1 MICKNCGNELQ
12 ANDKFCRKCGSEVG
26 IEYGSSKKEKMEIVK
41 IIYRQNTNEL
51 NVLHNDNVLDTSRIK
66 DMSID
71 KWLYPFYYNGLKWAG
86 LYEELKL
93 FVGCEKFILQFDS
106 DENTFKLV
114 QDALSNKPI
123 KLVGTNNNVV
133 IIYSEN
139 PFTTKITINGKI
151 YDTQIIQNRCLEEW
165 IHPFKI
171 RDIKWNGIFKE
182 LEEFIGIDTYTIYFI
197 GEENFLNTLI
207 NECPPNVSIF
217 KRTLG
222 TRKNV
227 DNSHNSMINTSKLNV
242 DNVSETA
249 KKTMNSIKRTISES
263 GKTGKNHT
271 ENVNLRETQDLS
283 LKWYRFF
290 SKYGMMYMVILGAIS
305 SITYIW
311 FSIKDKL
318 IQFIPFAI
326 FMIGISIATFYIRK
340 KMLEFRKNVPVI
352 LTALL
357 TTYTVGMFIGEM
369 FLFRQPGE
377 AFISILIPT
386 ILELI
391 LVFLNYIYFKKR
403 DALFCN

>member
-1 MICKNCGNELQ
+1 
-12 ANDKFCRKCGSEVG
+12 
-26 IEYGSSKKEKMEIVK
+26 
-41 IIYRQNTNEL
+41 
-51 NVLHNDNVLDTSRIK
+51 
-66 DMSID
+66 
-71 KWLYPFYYNGLKWAG
+71 
-86 LYEELKL
+86 
-93 FVGCEKFILQFDS
+93 
-106 DENTFKLV
+106 
-114 QDALSNKPI
+114 
-123 KLVGTNNNVV
+123 
-133 IIYSEN
+133 
-139 PFTTKITINGKI
+139 
-151 YDTQIIQNRCLEEW
+151 
-165 IHPFKI
+165 
-171 RDIKWNGIFKE
+171 
-182 LEEFIGIDTYTIYFI
+182 
-197 GEENFLNTLI
+197 
-207 NECPPNVSIF
+207 
-217 KRTLG
+217 
-222 TRKNV
+222 
-227 DNSHNSMINTSKLNV
+227 MINTSKLNV

-290 SKYGMMYMVILGAIS
+290 SKYGMMYIVILGAIS

-326 FMIGISIATFYIRK
+326 FMIGISVATFYIRK